1 MIFYFEYFF
10 QYYKIIMSHTNESRR
25 KEKNQ
30 KIKNK
35 KTVKRKSKNKK
46 VVIIVSK
53 CVCNKGLWCDSCYG
67 EYDLFD

>member
-1 MIFYFEYFF
+1 
-10 QYYKIIMSHTNESRR
+10 MSHTNESRR

-35 KTVKRKSKNKK
+35 KTVKRKEKK
-46 VVIIVSK
+46 VVVIVSK

>member
-1 MIFYFEYFF
+1 
-10 QYYKIIMSHTNESRR
+10 MSHINKPCQ

-30 KIKNK
+30 KIKNR
-35 KTVKRKSKNKK
+35 KTVKRKKSKEKR